1 MKKRTTNNLKW
12 TADLLKLQE
21 YKDPETDRPVK
32 DYQFVRKLRYNNIG
46 VTATDKFTT
55 KDTNEIVKKI
65 ECRIDRDIENN
76 QKDYRVQ
83 IGERVYNIERIYVI
97 EHKRIMEVSLSY
109 AN

>member
-46 VTATDKFTT
+46 AL
-55 KDTNEIVKKI
+55 IVILKITKKI
-65 ECRIDRDIENN
+65 IEY
-76 QKDYRVQ
+76 K
-83 IGERVYNIERIYVI
+83 
-97 EHKRIMEVSLSY
+97 S
-109 AN
+109 ANVFITLNESM